1 MKATNEIK
9 SFIKK
14 QNSLD
19 TLRFITCGSVD
30 DGKSTLLGRM
40 LYEAQLIFDDQ
51 VDNLV
56 RDSKK
61 MGTQDGEIDF
71 ALLVDGLAAE
81 REQGITIDVAYRFFS
96 TDNRK
101 FIVAD
106 SPGHEQY
113 TRNMVTA
120 ASNAEMA
127 IILVDA
133 RNGIMPQTK
142 RHSFIANLVG
152 IKNIIVAINKM
163 DLVNYDKQIFKK
175 IVQSYKDNVLSKLNF
190 QNIEFIPVSALAGDN
205 IVTNSENMNWYSGR
219 PLMTLLETLS
229 IKDEINESFSLPIQY
244 VNRPNLDFRGFCG
257 TVSTGSIKTGDKIKV
272 SSSEQEAKISKIFI
286 GDLNVS
292 HCSAGDAVTIILDKE
307 IDISRGDV
315 LLGNQ
320 SRAEK
325 NKAFLSNL
333 IWFSENKGFSN
344 RSYLLKSANNQVGC
358 EIVKIKNKINVNNF
372 EKVNAGSLSMNDI
385 AECELL
391 IDNDSLMLPYKLN
404 PTLGNFILIDKQTNL
419 TVAAGTINHNLR
431 RSTNVSWQETDVN
444 KNKREA
450 ILNQKSII
458 IWFTG
463 LSGSGK
469 STIANLLEKK
479 LSSSGFLTY
488 LLDGDNLRHGLNKDL
503 GFKKE
508 DRIENLRRVGEVAKI
523 LYDSGVIV
531 LASFISPYKKDRD
544 NIRKLFPST
553 DFIEI
558 HVDAKIETVQS
569 RDPKGLYKKAK
580 KGEIPNFTGI
590 SSDYEIP
597 DKPEIRLDTDVLSA
611 EESLNIVMEFLKEKN
626 GI

>member
-1 MKATNEIK
+1 
-9 SFIKK
+9 
-14 QNSLD
+14 
-19 TLRFITCGSVD
+19 
-30 DGKSTLLGRM
+30 M
-40 LYEAQLIFDDQ
+40 LYEAQLIFDDK

-244 VNRPNLDFRGFCG
+244 VNRPNLDFRGF
-257 TVSTGSIKTGDKIKV
+257 V
-272 SSSEQEAKISKIFI
+272 E
-286 GDLNVS
+286 
-292 HCSAGDAVTIILDKE
+292 
-307 IDISRGDV
+307 R
-315 LLGNQ
+315 
-320 SRAEK
+320 
-325 NKAFLSNL
+325 
-333 IWFSENKGFSN
+333 
-344 RSYLLKSANNQVGC
+344 
-358 EIVKIKNKINVNNF
+358 
-372 EKVNAGSLSMNDI
+372 
-385 AECELL
+385 
-391 IDNDSLMLPYKLN
+391 
-404 PTLGNFILIDKQTNL
+404 
-419 TVAAGTINHNLR
+419 
-431 RSTNVSWQETDVN
+431 
-444 KNKREA
+444 
-450 ILNQKSII
+450 
-458 IWFTG
+458 
-463 LSGSGK
+463 
-469 STIANLLEKK
+469 
-479 LSSSGFLTY
+479 
-488 LLDGDNLRHGLNKDL
+488 
-503 GFKKE
+503 
-508 DRIENLRRVGEVAKI
+508 
-523 LYDSGVIV
+523 
-531 LASFISPYKKDRD
+531 
-544 NIRKLFPST
+544 
-553 DFIEI
+553 
-558 HVDAKIETVQS
+558 
-569 RDPKGLYKKAK
+569 
-580 KGEIPNFTGI
+580 
-590 SSDYEIP
+590 
-597 DKPEIRLDTDVLSA
+597 
-611 EESLNIVMEFLKEKN
+611 
-626 GI
+626 